1 MSSNQN
7 NNVDINYLRLL
18 FAEESDAFIN
28 DYKKLADFFPALV
41 FVFDAEKQRIA
52 YTNKQFSTLLGY
64 TEDEILDESFN
75 WAKIVYQDDLEKFNE
90 ELKNVYDLVEDAS
103 YSYNNRL
110 NHKEGK
116 WKYFRTKATVLKRTK
131 EGKPGAMLFVAE
143 DITEQQLSTEELE
156 RTKQLISETEKMHRF
171 GMYSYDVANNSF
183 NWSDGIY
190 KLFDVD
196 REEHPAP
203 SYEFFTSFIVPE
215 DRERMQKIKQN
226 IPEETSE
233 YENVYSIQTQKGD
246 IKIFLDIVKVLRS
259 QDGDITKYI
268 GSLRDITKERLFER
282 ELQKN
287 IKDLYN
293 SNKELEEFA
302 YVASHDMQEPLRK
315 ITTFSTRLY
324 DKFNA
329 QLGDEG
335 KTYLDRMNV
344 AANNMRILIEN
355 LLEISRT
362 SREDQPFKKTNLNKV
377 LTDSLTEL
385 ELSIE
390 ENHVE
395 IKLEQSLPE
404 IEAVPALMHQLFTN
418 LLNNSIKFR
427 SNQPPLITIATRK
440 IDKNRRQQLLLPE
453 KDFYE
458 ISVSDNGIGFEQEY
472 AEKVFQIFQ
481 RLHGKA
487 EYPGSGIGLSICKK
501 IVDKHNGIIF
511 AQSELNKGTT
521 FYIILPEKQ

>member
-1 MSSNQN
+1 
-7 NNVDINYLRLL
+7 
-18 FAEESDAFIN
+18 
-28 DYKKLADFFPALV
+28 
-41 FVFDAEKQRIA
+41 
-52 YTNKQFSTLLGY
+52 
-64 TEDEILDESFN
+64 
-75 WAKIVYQDDLEKFNE
+75 
-90 ELKNVYDLVEDAS
+90 
-103 YSYNNRL
+103 
-110 NHKEGK
+110 
-116 WKYFRTKATVLKRTK
+116 
-131 EGKPGAMLFVAE
+131 
-143 DITEQQLSTEELE
+143 
-156 RTKQLISETEKMHRF
+156 
-171 GMYSYDVANNSF
+171 MYSYDVANDSF

-190 KLFDVD
+190 KLFDVNS
-196 REEHPAP
+196 EEHTSPR
-203 SYEFFTSFIVPE
+203 YDFFTSFIVPE

-259 QDGDITKYI
+259 ADGSIVKYI

-324 DKFNA
+324 DKFNE

-362 SREDQPFKKTNLNKV
+362 SREDQPFKKTNLNKI
-377 LTDSLTEL
+377 LTDSLNEL

-390 ENHVE
+390 ENNVE
-395 IKLEQSLPE
+395 IKVKESLPE

-427 SNQPPLITIATRK
+427 SKRPPLITISARK
-440 IDKNRRQQLLLPE
+440 IDKNRRQHLLLPE

-458 ISVSDNGIGFEQEY
+458 IAVTDNGIGFEQEY

-521 FYIILPEKQ
+521 FFIILPEKQ